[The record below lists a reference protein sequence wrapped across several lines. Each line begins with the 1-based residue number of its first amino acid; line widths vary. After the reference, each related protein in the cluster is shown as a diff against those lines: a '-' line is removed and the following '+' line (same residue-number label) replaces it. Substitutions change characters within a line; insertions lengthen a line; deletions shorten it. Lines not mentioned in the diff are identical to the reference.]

1 MHTSPWRLFQS
12 HVFSF
17 IARSTTNWKQ
27 NRNKRKKA
35 KKKLL
40 LVEFIWLAKY
50 CILSWNRNS
59 YPLSFHYFPQGT
71 TIVWSVANFPEQN
84 FKYHPRFEL
93 CKVGR
98 IIGDKHW
105 NYNFLA
111 HLLNLLCLC
120 RRLGGNEKRSYSSP
134 VRKDCMRSF
143 SDDKW
148 QGSICHCKLPAFKC
162 KHRAA
167 ENWE

>member
-12 HVFSF
+12 NVFSF

-59 YPLSFHYFPQGT
+59 YPLSFHYFPHGHNDCVERRQFSGAEFQVPSEVWITQGR
-71 TIVWSVANFPEQN
+71 E
-84 FKYHPRFEL
+84 
-93 CKVGR
+93 
-98 IIGDKHW
+98 HW